1 MKCTL
6 FVTPILPNPS
16 GSGSAMRASATLE
29 ALAARQ
35 PVIVVNAQLW
45 GDRPGIFDPEWA
57 RRHAAALFRVRAD
70 RLRDI
75 RALVE
80 DFLAGVPG
88 GATLDVVY
96 AFRQAVA
103 PAAMACVEAGGAR
116 ARVTVLDL
124 DDDECAR
131 TEPFAALHEAAG
143 RAELAGQLR
152 RELPQMAMVRRMV
165 MSRFQHVLLANAD
178 DLRALQAQH
187 PDVAM
192 AHLPNVIQLPEG
204 HPSEMPRD
212 PNRML
217 FVGTLDYFPN
227 EDAILHFVRDILPQV
242 RAQVPGVQFRI
253 VGVGQS
259 DAVAAVARV
268 EGVQLVGAVPDLTPE
283 YAAAGMA
290 VVPLR
295 AGSGTRIKIL
305 EAFAHG
311 VSVVATPLGAAGL
324 GVTGGEQLL
333 LAESAPDFA
342 AACVRLAGDAALRQ
356 RLVRMAS
363 AWVRAHHTPG
373 ALARALGPILDAG
386 RVEVTTQ

>member
-1 MKCTL
+1 MKFTL

-35 PVIVVNAQLW
+35 PVIVVNAELW

-57 RRHAAALFRVRAD
+57 RCRAAALFRVRAD

-88 GATLDVVY
+88 GGTLDVVY

-103 PAAMACVEAGGAR
+103 PAALACVDAAGGR

-131 TEPFAALHEAAG
+131 TEPFAVLHEAAG
-143 RAELAGQLR
+143 RTDLAGKLR
-152 RELPQMAMVRRMV
+152 RDLPQLIMVRRMV
-165 MSRFQHVLLANAD
+165 MSRFQHVLLANAA
-178 DLRALQAQH
+178 DLRALQRQH

-192 AHLPNVIQLPEG
+192 AQLPNVIRLPESATSG
-204 HPSEMPRD
+204 TPRD

-227 EDAILHFVRDILPQV
+227 EDAILHFVGDILPSV
-242 RAQVPGVQFRI
+242 RAQAPGMHVRI

-259 DAVAAVARV
+259 DAVAAAAGAD
-268 EGVQLVGAVPDLTPE
+268 GVQLVGAVPELVPE

-311 VSVVATPLGAAGL
+311 VPVVATPLGADGL
-324 GVTGGEQLL
+324 DVTDGEQLL
-333 LAESAPDFA
+333 LAESPTDFA
-342 AACVRLAGDAALRQ
+342 AACVRLATDAALGE
-356 RLVRMAS
+356 RLVRSAA
-363 AWVRAHHTPG
+363 AWVRTHHTPE
-373 ALARALGPILDAG
+373 AIARVLERLLAPETLGSGPA
-386 RVEVTTQ
+386 